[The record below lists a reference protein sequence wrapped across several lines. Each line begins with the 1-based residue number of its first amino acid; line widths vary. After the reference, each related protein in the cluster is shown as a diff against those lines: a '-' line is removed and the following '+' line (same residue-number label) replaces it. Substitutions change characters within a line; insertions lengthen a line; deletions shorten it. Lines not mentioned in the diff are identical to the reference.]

1 MKIIIILLN
10 PLINNSL
17 IPYKSTLQSQTQP
30 VLISKDLL
38 QLIIRTVLAT

>member
-1 MKIIIILLN
+1 MGKSHEN
-10 PLINNSL
+10 PLIINSL
-17 IPYKSTLQSQTQP
+17 IPYKSTLQTQP